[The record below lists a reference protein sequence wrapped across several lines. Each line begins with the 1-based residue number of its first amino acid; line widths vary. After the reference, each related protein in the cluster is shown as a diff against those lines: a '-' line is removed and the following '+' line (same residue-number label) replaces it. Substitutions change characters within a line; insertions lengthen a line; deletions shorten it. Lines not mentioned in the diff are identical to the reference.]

1 MPRGLQLVGLPGVEA
16 VRECGCDEESRAAAA
31 RPLSMLASPRW
42 LSPSMRALSRWL
54 SPSLL
59 ASPGAIAAATLP
71 QNEPSASAARP
82 RPCSVR
88 VRAS

>member
-1 MPRGLQLVGLPGVEA
+1 MPRGLRLVGLPGVEA
-16 VRECGCDEESRAAAA
+16 VRECGCDEERRAAAA
-31 RPLSMLASPRW
+31 RPLSMLASPRC
-42 LSPSMRALSRWL
+42 L

-59 ASPGAIAAATLP
+59 ASPGAIAAATLS

>member
-1 MPRGLQLVGLPGVEA
+1 MPRGLRLVGLPDVEA
-16 VRECGCDEESRAAAA
+16 VRECGCDEERGAAAA
-31 RPLSMLASPRW
+31 RPLSMLASPRC
-42 LSPSMRALSRWL
+42 LSPSLLASPRWL
-54 SPSLL
+54 SPSLP
-59 ASPGAIAAATLP
+59 ASPGAIAAATLS